1 MSPVLA
7 INIVLTG
14 NVVMELNVYE
24 CSAAV
29 YTVDCEFE
37 LIINAHAHL
46 AWVSLSDEMNIQL
59 QYIDIVIVGMRKK
72 KRCRNCFSFLPC
84 AER

>member
-1 MSPVLA
+1 
-7 INIVLTG
+7 
-14 NVVMELNVYE
+14 MELNVYE

-37 LIINAHAHL
+37 FVISAH
-46 AWVSLSDEMNIQL
+46 LSDEMNIQL
-59 QYIDIVIVGMRKK
+59 QYIAIVNVIVGKK
-72 KRCRNCFSFLPC
+72 KRCRNCFSVLPC